1 MFISILWFLL
11 ILSVIVL
18 AHEFGHY
25 IIARL
30 NGIHVVEFSLGMGP
44 TLLSF
49 TKKNTKYS
57 LKLLP
62 LGGSCR
68 FEGEDGKTDE
78 NSPAGRSFQEANV
91 WARIATVFAGPF
103 FNFIIAY
110 IFALVIVSM
119 CGSDVPAIQGLTEGR
134 PAIESG
140 LEVGDVI
147 SSINGEK
154 IHVWRDITLI
164 SMLNSGESLTVEYT
178 RDGVK
183 NTCVIVP
190 QFDETENRY
199 YIGIEGG
206 SKYIECKG
214 FKLFQYSWYELV
226 FNFRNTLKALKQL
239 VIGKLGVDNLS
250 GPVGIAQVVDQSY
263 DTVKEYGFLSVI
275 LTMMN
280 IAMLLSVNLGVV
292 NLLPLPALDGGRLVF
307 LFIEVIR
314 RKAIPAEKEGVVH
327 LIGIMLFFLL
337 TIFVLFNDIRK
348 LFM

>member
-1 MFISILWFLL
+1 MLISILWFLL

-25 IIARL
+25 IIARV

-57 LKLLP
+57 LKALP

-68 FEGEDGKTDE
+68 FEGEDGKEDE
-78 NSPAGRSFQEANV
+78 MAPTGHSFQEANV

-110 IFALVIVSM
+110 IFALVIVSVA
-119 CGSDVPAIQGLTEGR
+119 GSDIPSIQGLTEGR
-134 PAIESG
+134 PAIEAG

-154 IHVWRDITLI
+154 INVWRDITLI
-164 SMLNSGESLTVEYT
+164 SMLNSGEPLNVEFL
-178 RDGVK
+178 RNGDK
-183 NTCVIVP
+183 KSCVIIP
-190 QFDETENRY
+190 MFSEEDNRY

-206 SKYIECKG
+206 NKYVECKG
-214 FKLFQYSWYELV
+214 LKLFKYSWYELV

-250 GPVGIAQVVDQSY
+250 GPVGIAQVVDESY
-263 DTVKEYGFLSVI
+263 SSVKDYGMISVI

-280 IAMLLSVNLGVV
+280 IAMLLSVNLGIV

-314 RKAIPAEKEGVVH
+314 RKAIPAEKEGMVH
-327 LIGIMLFFLL
+327 LIGIVLFFLL

-348 LFM
+348 LFG